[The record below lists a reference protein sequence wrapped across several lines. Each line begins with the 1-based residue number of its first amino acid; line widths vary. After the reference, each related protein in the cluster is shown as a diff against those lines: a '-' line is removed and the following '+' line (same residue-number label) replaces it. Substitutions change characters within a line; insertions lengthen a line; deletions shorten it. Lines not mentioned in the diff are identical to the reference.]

1 MSRILAYLDRDDHA
15 HDDALGL
22 IGPGLRKTYEWRIER
37 AAKATPEEVARRH
50 AQYELTASLMPLVA
64 KAGLP
69 ILAGTDAG
77 YLNSFNYPGQGLH
90 DELARYVEAGLT
102 PAQALRS
109 AVVTGPAFLGKSAR
123 YGALEPGKAA
133 DILILNA
140 NPLADIAATR
150 AIRTVV
156 LHGQT
161 YNRAQLDRLLAEARR
176 AAAR

>member
-1 MSRILAYLDRDDHA
+1 
-15 HDDALGL
+15 
-22 IGPGLRKTYEWRIER
+22 
-37 AAKATPEEVARRH
+37 
-50 AQYELTASLMPLVA
+50 MPLVA
-64 KAGLP
+64 EAGLP

-123 YGALEPGKAA
+123 FGALAPGKAA
-133 DILILNA
+133 DILILDG

-150 AIRTVV
+150 AIQTVV
-156 LHGQT
+156 LRGKA
-161 YNRAQLDRLLAEARR
+161 YDRAALNRLLADAKA